1 MNTEDLLTIV
11 KMYKSKLA
19 DATEENILYK
29 VTIANQKNEKDSLQN
44 IINNLNEEIR
54 QLKTPVEDKTSVD
67 KNTENTV
74 DK

>member
-19 DATEENILYK
+19 DATEENILYQ
-29 VTIANQKNEKDSLQN
+29 VTIANQKNEKDALQN

-54 QLKTPVEDKTSVD
+54 QLKTPVEDKTAVD